1 MKRFVSALVL
11 VTLAGLVYV
20 YTEVEAVE
28 IGYQIQKQEEAKM
41 LCLDRQRALKYN
53 IARITSPG
61 VMEKKLE
68 AQRIVLESPKS
79 WQTLVM
85 SERAATRANQPD
97 LIRPFL
103 SHPSLLTRFLIQ
115 TAQAEANES

>member
-28 IGYQIQKQEEAKM
+28 IGYRIQKQEEAKM

-53 IARITSPG
+53 IARMTSPG

-68 AQRIVLESPKS
+68 SERIVLESPKS

-85 SERAATRANQPD
+85 SNQTAAVVNRPD
-97 LIRPFL
+97 MMSHFL
-103 SHPSLLTRFLIQ
+103 NRPSLLTRFLIQ